1 MPGANYLRIP
11 ALRIR
16 QPLGDFFS
24 VVLSA
29 SDLEK
34 LTYSARARYER
45 RNMLGSVFGNIAG
58 NQRKKDEKRE
68 KEIARF
74 IDSNESAFP
83 NSIILGANYEE
94 NGLLVQDEN
103 ERWHVERVD
112 DELFYLCIP
121 TNKKM
126 ACIIDGQHRLAGF
139 EHSDRKD
146 MDLLCSVYLDLPAP
160 YQAYIF
166 ATININQKKVDKSL
180 AYELYGFNLSDE
192 DRNNWSPEKLAV
204 YIARV
209 MRFKR
214 GSLIGKI
221 SLGVAFDDDPGRGS
235 SSNKFDE
242 NKLDQK
248 EENTLVS
255 LSTIV
260 DGILSLISSNPRKD
274 RDDIQNY
281 KNKIGRKGLDL
292 GTGTL
297 PLREKFILGQDEEI
311 EDVVVDYMS
320 KYYDILVAGSAE
332 HSYLRKTVGFIGS
345 FAFLKDYLKKRSG
358 NYDGSEI
365 ERFFEKAK
373 NVDFS
378 VSFFSASA
386 VGSSRIRSL
395 LLLISGLKGLEDF
408 SDSRDYAE
416 IVEISH
422 SLI

>member
-1 MPGANYLRIP
+1 MPGTNYLRIP

-45 RNMLGSVFGNIAG
+45 RNILGSVFGDITG
-58 NQRKKDEKRE
+58 NQRKKDDKRE

-94 NGLLVQDEN
+94 NGMLVQDESLK
-103 ERWHVERVD
+103 WHVEKID
-112 DELFYLCIP
+112 SELFYLCIP

-139 EHSDRKD
+139 EHSDRQD

-192 DRNNWSPEKLAV
+192 DRNKWSPEKFAV

-214 GSLIGKI
+214 GALIGKI
-221 SLGVAFDDDPGRGS
+221 SLGVAFDDESGRNS
-235 SSNKFDE
+235 QRKEADE
-242 NKLDQK
+242 K
-248 EENTLVS
+248 EVDTLVS

-292 GTGTL
+292 GSGAL
-297 PLREKFILGQDEEI
+297 PLREKFILGQDEDI
-311 EDVVVDYMS
+311 ENLVVDYMS
-320 KYYDILVAGSAE
+320 KYYEILVEGSAT

-345 FAFLKDYLKKRSG
+345 FAFLKEYLKKRNG
-358 NYDGSEI
+358 HYDRSEI
-365 ERFFEKAK
+365 ERIFEKAK
-373 NVDFS
+373 KVDFS

-395 LLLISGLKGLEDF
+395 LLLISGLKELEDF

-422 SLI
+422 SII